1 MAQPALNYTD
11 ESLLGQPITLSN
23 CDREPIHIPG
33 LVQPYGFLLCLD
45 ETTRQVVL
53 ASENTLA
60 ATGQSADSLL
70 GGSLAQLLGPA
81 RLAELDAVWPTL
93 SHQPKLL
100 GTRLDAVEGQ
110 PLYKLILHSYDG
122 LLWAEFEPVADP
134 GPSSLDLPSLN
145 TTLGQMLA
153 ATSVLEFSR
162 RAAEQVRAITGF
174 DRVMMYRFDEH
185 DNGEVIAEA
194 RRDDLETFLG
204 LHYPATDIP
213 RQARLMYLKNWLRFI
228 PDVGYQPA
236 ALVSRRPPG
245 TRPPDMTHSVLRS
258 VSPIHIE
265 YLKNMGVGASMSISV
280 IKDDRLW
287 GMIICHHYSPRLVS
301 FELRELCLFIGQ
313 TFSALLTTK
322 EQLDNAA
329 YQQRMQQV
337 QAQLFEQLSLH
348 PNFLEGLHQ
357 YQPTVRELLD
367 CGGAAI
373 CFEGEIITLGAT
385 PLPLQIKELTAW
397 LRTHMPQNV
406 FQTNS
411 YAALNPAGLSIRAT
425 ASGVLAVALSKEP
438 GDYLL
443 WFRPEQVR
451 TVTWA
456 GKDEKLEPH
465 PGGQLHLSPRQSFE
479 VWKQTVDSTATPW
492 QPLEIEAAQQLR
504 LHIADVR
511 LRMFNELQARAT
523 RLGALNDELSRSNDE
538 LDSFAYVASHD
549 LKEPLRGIHN
559 YATFLLED
567 YAEQLD
573 ADGVSK
579 LQTLVRLSQR
589 METLIE
595 SLLQLSRVGR
605 LDLELTPTDLNE
617 VLADILDTLQPR
629 LEHNHATVHI
639 DGPLP
644 TIPADAI
651 RLREVF
657 VNLITNAMRY
667 NDRSE
672 KLVTIGVAPPTIRGP
687 KGSGDPA
694 LYHVFF
700 VQDNGIGIN
709 PRHYD
714 TIFRIF
720 KRLHGP
726 DKYGG
731 GTGAGLAIARKMIEK
746 HGGELW
752 VDSVQGQGS
761 TFYFSISK

>member
-1 MAQPALNYTD
+1 
-11 ESLLGQPITLSN
+11 
-23 CDREPIHIPG
+23 
-33 LVQPYGFLLCLD
+33 
-45 ETTRQVVL
+45 
-53 ASENTLA
+53 
-60 ATGQSADSLL
+60 
-70 GGSLAQLLGPA
+70 
-81 RLAELDAVWPTL
+81 
-93 SHQPKLL
+93 
-100 GTRLDAVEGQ
+100 
-110 PLYKLILHSYDG
+110 
-122 LLWAEFEPVADP
+122 
-134 GPSSLDLPSLN
+134 
-145 TTLGQMLA
+145 
-153 ATSVLEFSR
+153 
-162 RAAEQVRAITGF
+162 
-174 DRVMMYRFDEH
+174 
-185 DNGEVIAEA
+185 
-194 RRDDLETFLG
+194 
-204 LHYPATDIP
+204 
-213 RQARLMYLKNWLRFI
+213 
-228 PDVGYQPA
+228 
-236 ALVSRRPPG
+236 
-245 TRPPDMTHSVLRS
+245 

-280 IKDDRLW
+280 IKNERLW

-322 EQLDNAA
+322 EQLDLAA
-329 YQQRMQQV
+329 YQQRIQQV
-337 QAQLFEQLSLH
+337 QQQLFEQVSQQ
-348 PNFLEGLHQ
+348 PNFLDGLYRHAV
-357 YQPTVRELLD
+357 TVRELID

-373 CFEGEIITLGAT
+373 CFEGEIIRLGNT
-385 PLPLQIKELTAW
+385 PLPLQIKELAAW
-397 LRTHMPQNV
+397 LRSKVTQDI
-406 FQTNS
+406 FSTSS
-411 YAALNPAGLSIRAT
+411 YAALNPGAGLSIRAT
-425 ASGVLAVALSKEP
+425 ASGILAVALSQEP

-456 GKDEKLEPH
+456 GKDDKLETQAD
-465 PGGQLHLSPRQSFE
+465 GQIILSPRQSFE
-479 VWKQTVDSTATPW
+479 AWKQTVDSTATPW
-492 QPLEIEAAQQLR
+492 LPLETEAARQLR

-523 RLGALNDELSRSNDE
+523 RLGVLNDELARSNDE

-559 YATFLLED
+559 YSTFLLED
-567 YAEQLD
+567 YAAQLD
-573 ADGVSK
+573 AEGVNK

-589 METLIE
+589 MEALIE

-605 LDLELTPTDLNE
+605 LDLELSTINLNE
-617 VLADILDTLQPR
+617 LLNEILDTLQQR
-629 LEHNHATVHI
+629 LEHNHATVRLA
-639 DGPLP
+639 GPLP
-644 TIPADAI
+644 TIQADAV

-657 VNLITNAMRY
+657 QNLITNAMRY
-667 NDRSE
+667 NDRPE
-672 KLVTIGVAPPTIRGP
+672 KLVTVGVAPPTVRGP